1 MSVDRLDEQLGFL
14 LEIDR
19 LKLIERRTFITDAS
33 RRENSA
39 EHSWHL
45 AMLAL
50 VLSEYA
56 ADGVDMARVIA
67 MVLVHDIVEVD
78 AGDLFVY
85 ADAAAHAEKVEREGL
100 AADRI
105 FALLPDDQEPVFR
118 ALWEEFEQGT
128 TETARF
134 ATALDR
140 LQPLLLNVAAG
151 GATWREHG
159 ITANRILE
167 RNAPIGDGAPAL
179 WARAGAL
186 IRDAVDQGIVDA
198 GPGETPGDGAG

>member
-1 MSVDRLDEQLGFL
+1 VSGDRLDHQLAFI

-19 LKLIERRTFITDAS
+19 LKLIERRTFVTDAS

-56 ADGVDMARVIA
+56 GEGIDLARVIA
-67 MVLVHDIVEVD
+67 MVLVHDIVEID
-78 AGDLFVY
+78 AGDVFVY
-85 ADAAAHAEKVEREGL
+85 ADEAAQIAKVERETR
-100 AADRI
+100 AAERI

-118 ALWEEFEQGT
+118 SLWEEYEQGT

-134 ATALDR
+134 AAALDR

-159 ITANRILE
+159 ISADRVLE
-167 RNAPIGDGAPAL
+167 RNAPIGDGAPRL
-179 WARAGAL
+179 WARAREM
-186 IRDAVDQGIVDA
+186 IRDAVERGIIEAGPDSIDA
-198 GPGETPGDGAG
+198 G

>member
-1 MSVDRLDEQLGFL
+1 MSSDRLEAQLEFL

-19 LKLIERRTFITDAS
+19 LKLVERRSFITDAS

-50 VLSEYA
+50 VLSEHA
-56 ADGVDMARVIA
+56 PAGVDMGRVIA

-78 AGDLFVY
+78 AGDVFVY
-85 ADAAAHAEKVEREGL
+85 ADAAAHAEKVERERI

-105 FALLPDDQEPVFR
+105 FALLPDDQEPLFR
-118 ALWEEFEQGT
+118 SLWEEYEDGT

-134 ATALDR
+134 AMALDR

-159 ITANRILE
+159 VTADRVLE
-167 RNAPIGDGAPAL
+167 RNAPIGDSAPEL
-179 WARAGAL
+179 WIHATE
-186 IRDAVDQGIVDA
+186 IVRDAVERGIVD
-198 GPGETPGDGAG
+198 P

>member
-1 MSVDRLDEQLGFL
+1 MSADRLDAQLGFL

-19 LKLIERRTFITDAS
+19 LKLIERRSFITDAS

-56 ADGVDMARVIA
+56 AGGIDLARVIA

-78 AGDLFVY
+78 AGDVFVY
-85 ADAAAHAEKVEREGL
+85 ADAAAHAEKLELERL

-118 ALWEEFEQGT
+118 SLWEEFEEGT

-134 ATALDR
+134 AAALDR

-159 ITANRILE
+159 ITAERVLE
-167 RNAPIGDGAPAL
+167 RNAPIGDGAPEL
-179 WARAGAL
+179 WARAREL
-186 IRDAVDQGIVDA
+186 IRDAVEQGILPEDA
-198 GPGETPGDGAG
+198 G